1 MKLVSCIVQW
11 FVILILLPGI
21 KLFID
26 ASVPALITIG
36 TDDAT
41 ISWMRILPWLLP
53 LAWFAGTI
61 LWLVQPSQ
69 PKMPSYMQN
78 YPPQGKPPNIVRLK

>member
-21 KLFID
+21 KVFID
-26 ASVPALITIG
+26 AGIPILVSLHQDA
-36 TDDAT
+36 AT
-41 ISWMRILPWLLP
+41 IAWLRILPWLLP

-61 LWLVQPSQ
+61 IWLVQPSKPKYEQ
-69 PKMPSYMQN
+69 PN
-78 YPPQGKPPNIVRLK
+78 RIVKL